1 MTEEIE
7 RYREEVTFL
16 HQQMFYRNPSD
27 SLVNSYL
34 SAHRYLPELRR
45 IEPAQMRL
53 IQKIISKQLSVMGIE
68 PWLRTKGDRH
78 PITSKLLLI
87 SYLSECDAS
96 HPEFNRK
103 HHCNKNGLL
112 AIIRQGIN
120 GVFCLIHGRL
130 EMIRHGIN

>member
-1 MTEEIE
+1 MSKEIE
-7 RYREEVTFL
+7 RYREEVTFF
-16 HQQMFYRNPSD
+16 HQHMFARIPSE

-45 IEPAQMRL
+45 IEPAQIRL
-53 IQKIISKQLSVMGIE
+53 IQKIISEQLSVMGIE

-87 SYLSECDAS
+87 SYLSECDAC

-103 HHCNKNGLL
+103 HHCKEHGLL
-112 AIIRQGIN
+112 AIIRQGIK